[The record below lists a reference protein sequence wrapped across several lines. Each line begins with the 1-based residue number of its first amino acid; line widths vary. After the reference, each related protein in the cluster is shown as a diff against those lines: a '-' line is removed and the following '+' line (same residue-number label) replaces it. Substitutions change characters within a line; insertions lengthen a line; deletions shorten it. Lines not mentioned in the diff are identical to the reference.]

1 MIFPRRALLGAPLL
15 AFPALAPAWAPAW
28 AQEGYPSRPIRYV
41 SPYPPGATND
51 NTSRLMSRALTQRL
65 GVPVVVENRAG
76 AGGSVGSRLVAGAAP
91 DGYTVL
97 NASAGNL
104 TVVPHLGHAGYDPL
118 RDFAPVALT
127 GDSFS
132 LFAVHPALP
141 VRSVAE
147 FVEYARR
154 NPGKLNYSSAGIGT
168 AGHLRGALLA
178 EEAGLDIVHVPF
190 PGSAPAANALVAGD
204 VHVMFDPIA
213 APHVRGGRARAI
225 AVFGDGRW
233 DEFAEAPN
241 ITEAGIGLDWPSV
254 GWFGLFAPARTPAH
268 AIEAL
273 NLAFN
278 AGLADPEVEA
288 ALRRFG
294 LVPRQAT
301 PAELTERV
309 AREHA
314 AVGQALR
321 RLNIA

>member
-15 AFPALAPAWAPAW
+15 AFPALA
-28 AQEGYPSRPIRYV
+28 QEGYPNRPIRYI

-91 DGYTVL
+91 DGYTLL
-97 NASAGNL
+97 NVSAGNL

-118 RDFAPVALT
+118 RDFTPVALT

-132 LFAVHPALP
+132 LFAVHPSLP
-141 VRSVAE
+141 VRNIAELVA
-147 FVEYARR
+147 YAKA

-168 AGHLRGALLA
+168 AGHFRGALLA
-178 EEAGLDIVHVPF
+178 EEAGIDIVHVPF

-204 VHVMFDPIA
+204 VHMMFDPIA

-233 DEFAEAPN
+233 DEFGDVPN
-241 ITEAGIGLDWPSV
+241 AVEQGVGLEWPSV

-268 AIEAL
+268 VVETL
-273 NLAFN
+273 NAHFN
-278 AGLADPEVEA
+278 AALEEPEVVA
-288 ALRRFG
+288 ALLRFG
-294 LVPRQAT
+294 LRPRTAN
-301 PAELTERV
+301 PAELGERV
-309 AREHA
+309 RREHA
-314 AVGQALR
+314 AVGDALR
-321 RLNIA
+321 RLHIA